1 MPSTDIII
9 YQDKAGNVPLLKWM
23 DSLPE
28 AAQIKCVQKIELLER
43 FGFDL
48 KRPHCDILKS
58 GIYELRARR
67 QNVNYRVLYCF
78 VARNKILL
86 SHGCIKKGAELP
98 EIEITRALRNSA
110 NYVKNIDAHTYK
122 GEW

>member
-1 MPSTDIII
+1 MPPTDIII
-9 YQDKAGNVPLLKWM
+9 YQDEAGNVPLLEWI

-28 AAQIKCVQKIELLER
+28 RVQIKCTQKIELLEK

-48 KRPHCDILKS
+48 QRPHCDILKS

-67 QNVNYRVLYCF
+67 QNVHYRVLYCF
-78 VARNKILL
+78 VGQNKILL
-86 SHGCIKKGAELP
+86 SHGCIKKGAEMR
-98 EIEITRALRNSA
+98 EIEIKGALRNLA
-110 NYVKNIDAHTYK
+110 NYAKSPDAHTYK